1 MNVQVPPNSGSKFF
15 ISKHS
20 FSVFL
25 LALVDALYKFTIVDI
40 ESYGRNSNGGISAHS
55 KRGKYLETHLGIPE
69 DKQLPGTSC
78 LAPHIIVGDEAF
90 PLKTYLTRP
99 YPRTPSKG
107 DNEKSIFNYRLSRAR
122 RVLENSFGIL
132 SQKFQI
138 YRRNY
143 EGWNFNSGN
152 YLFTTDTK

>member
-55 KRGKYLETHLGIPE
+55 KPGKYLETHLGIPE
-69 DKQLPGTSC
+69 DKQIPEHH
-78 LAPHIIVGDEAF
+78 A
-90 PLKTYLTRP
+90 
-99 YPRTPSKG
+99 
-107 DNEKSIFNYRLSRAR
+107 
-122 RVLENSFGIL
+122 
-132 SQKFQI
+132 
-138 YRRNY
+138 
-143 EGWNFNSGN
+143 
-152 YLFTTDTK
+152 